1 MNGSIELYEK
11 TMHME
16 NSLSEQTI
24 TGKGEIVIY
33 QPDEITKLEVRLQ
46 DETVWLTQEQIA
58 TLFGVKRPA
67 ITKHIRNIFQTQE
80 LEESSVCSILELTAA
95 DGKRYMTQ
103 LYNLDMILSIGYR
116 VNSRHAILFRRWAN
130 SVLKDYLLK
139 GYSIHYRISDIEEEL
154 KEHKQLLKS
163 HEEKIDFFVRTSLPP
178 VEGIFFEG
186 QVFDAYSFI
195 ASLIRKAQQRIILI
209 DNYIDDTVLTLLDKR
224 GNGVNATIHTYQLSK
239 QLKLDINK
247 HNAQYAPITIKVFKK
262 AHDRFLIIDNDVYL
276 IGASLKDLG
285 KKWFGFTLMEHTDP
299 ETLLNRM

>member
-1 MNGSIELYEK
+1 MEKIELR
-11 TMHME
+11 TE
-16 NSLSEQTI
+16 NPSQ
-24 TGKGEIVIY
+24 GEIVIY
-33 QPDEITKLEVRLQ
+33 QPDEITHLEVRLLN
-46 DETVWLTQEQIA
+46 ETVWLTQNQIA
-58 TLFGVKRPA
+58 ELFGVGQPA
-67 ITKHIRNIFQTQE
+67 ISKHLKNIFASDE
-80 LEESSVCSILELTAA
+80 LEMDSVHSILELTAA

-139 GYSIHYRISDIEEEL
+139 GYSIHYRINDIEEEL
-154 KEHKQLLKS
+154 KEHKQLLKR
-163 HEEKIDFFVRTSLPP
+163 HEEKIDFFVRSSLPP

-186 QVFDAYSFI
+186 QVYDAYAFV
-195 ASLIRKAQQRIILI
+195 ARLIRMAQQRIILI

-224 GNGVNATIHTYQLSK
+224 DNGINATIYTNQMSK
-239 QLKLDINK
+239 QLKLDIKK

-262 AHDRFLIIDNDVYL
+262 AHDRFLIIDNSVYL

-285 KKWFGFTLMEHTDP
+285 KKWFGFTLMEHTTP

>member
-1 MNGSIELYEK
+1 MEK
-11 TMHME
+11 
-16 NSLSEQTI
+16 SLSEKMR
-24 TGKGEIVIY
+24 TGKGEIVVY
-33 QPDEITKLEVRLQ
+33 QPDEITKLEVRVQ

-154 KEHKQLLKS
+154 KEHKQLLKR
-163 HEEKIDFFVRTSLPP
+163 HEEKIDFFVRSSLPP

-186 QVFDAYSFI
+186 QVYDAYAFV
-195 ASLIRKAQQRIILI
+195 ARLIRMAQQRIILI

-224 GNGVNATIHTYQLSK
+224 DNGINATIYTNQMSK
-239 QLKLDINK
+239 QLKLDIKK
-247 HNAQYAPITIKVFKK
+247 HNAQYAPVTIKVFNK

>member
-1 MNGSIELYEK
+1 MEK
-11 TMHME
+11 
-16 NSLSEQTI
+16 SLSEKTR
-24 TGKGEIVIY
+24 TGKGEIVVY
-33 QPDEITKLEVRLQ
+33 QPDEITTLEVRVQ

-139 GYSIHYRISDIEEEL
+139 GYSIHYRINDIEEEL

-163 HEEKIDFFVRTSLPP
+163 HEEKIDFFVRSSLPP

-195 ASLIRKAQQRIILI
+195 ASLIRKARQRIVLI

-224 GNGVNATIHTYQLSK
+224 EDGVNATIYTYQLSK

>member
-1 MNGSIELYEK
+1 
-11 TMHME
+11 ME
-16 NSLSEQTI
+16 NSLLEKTR
-24 TGKGEIVIY
+24 TGKGEIVVY
-33 QPDEITKLEVRLQ
+33 QPDEITKLEVRVQ

-154 KEHKQLLKS
+154 KEHKQILKR
-163 HEEKIDFFVRTSLPP
+163 HKEKIDFFVRSSLPP

-186 QVFDAYSFI
+186 QVYDAYAFV
-195 ASLIRKAQQRIILI
+195 ARLIRMAQQRIILI
-209 DNYIDDTVLTLLDKR
+209 DNYIDDTILTLLDKR
-224 GNGVNATIHTYQLSK
+224 EDGVNATIYTYQLSK

-262 AHDRFLIIDNDVYL
+262 AHDRFLIIDNSVYL

-285 KKWFGFTLMEHTDP
+285 KKWFGFTLMEHTTP